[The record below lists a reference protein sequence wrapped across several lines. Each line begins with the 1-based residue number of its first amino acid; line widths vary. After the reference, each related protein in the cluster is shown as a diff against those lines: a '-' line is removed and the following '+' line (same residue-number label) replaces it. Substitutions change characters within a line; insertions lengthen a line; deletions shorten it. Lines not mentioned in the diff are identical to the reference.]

1 MANEQNLV
9 PFTSDQDREKAKQN
23 GIKGGIASGKVRRE
37 KRLIKDSIEMVLGLE
52 VKNEK
57 MKDQLRK
64 LGIQDEDM
72 TNQLALVVAMVNK
85 GLKGDTQAFNSLR
98 DSIGQGVTNKV
109 SIEQVP
115 IIKDDIK

>member
-9 PFTSDQDREKAKQN
+9 PFTSEQDREKAKQN

-57 MKDQLRK
+57 MREQLKK

-98 DSIGQGVTNKV
+98 DTIGQKPIERTEVT
-109 SIEQVP
+109 EVP
-115 IIKDDIK
+115 KIVDDV

>member
-9 PFTSDQDREKAKQN
+9 PFTSDQDREKARQN

-57 MKDQLRK
+57 MREQLKK

-98 DSIGQGVTNKV
+98 DTIGQKPVERTEVT
-109 SIEQVP
+109 EVP
-115 IIKDDIK
+115 KIVDDV

>member
-1 MANEQNLV
+1 MANEQNLKLGGEAHKLTV
-9 PFTSDQDREKAKQN
+9 EEQSA
-23 GIKGGIASGKVRRE
+23 GGIASGKARKE

-98 DSIGQGVTNKV
+98 DTIGQKPVERTEVT
-109 SIEQVP
+109 EVP
-115 IIKDDIK
+115 KIVDDV

>member
-1 MANEQNLV
+1 MANEQNLLKGDEKHK
-9 PFTSDQDREKAKQN
+9 FTPEESSRGAY
-23 GIKGGIASGKVRRE
+23 ASAKVRRE
-37 KRLIKDSIEMVLGLE
+37 KKLIKDSIEMVLGLE

-98 DSIGQGVTNKV
+98 DTIGQKPVERTEVT
-109 SIEQVP
+109 EVP
-115 IIKDDIK
+115 KIVDDV